1 MPRAL
6 ILAVP
11 LLLSGCAATVPPL
24 PVPSALPSSGPYD
37 IGPALDTADK
47 LSAQYALNYQRTAR
61 DNRLLAL
68 PTIGAAAG
76 AAVLTIANPA
86 GVAQVLAF
94 VGIGAG
100 AYEIGRGAISPKTLP
115 ALYLKGH
122 DALSCLNAESP
133 VFLINQGPAS
143 ETGVER
149 LAKARAALGRQI
161 SLSQDWEAKGLNGV
175 DDGTEAQRTAIQQN
189 LGKLSETIVRAKAL
203 FTTSAADEVAGR
215 AAPATI
221 RVAVSIIA
229 AKVARK
235 GLEGTDLS
243 YPSLLDQ
250 FKALLP
256 AKPEASSTGAEGGEN
271 KTDAVTRNKELS
283 DTLTDLRLT
292 VAAVENLQSTMP
304 FAAALDK
311 VKACPASVD

>member
-24 PVPSALPSSGPYD
+24 PAPSALPSSGPYD
-37 IGPALDTADK
+37 VGPALDMADK
-47 LSAQYALNYQRTAR
+47 LSAQYARNYQRTAT

-68 PTIGAAAG
+68 PTIAAAAG
-76 AAVLTIANPA
+76 AAVLTVANPA

-100 AYEIGRGAISPKTLP
+100 AYEIGRGALSPKSLP
-115 ALYLKGH
+115 GLYLKGH
-122 DALSCLNAESP
+122 DALSCVNAESP
-133 VFLINQGPAS
+133 VFLINQGPAK
-143 ETGVER
+143 ETGVEK
-149 LAKARAALGRQI
+149 LAEARKELGKQI
-161 SLSQDWEAKGLNGV
+161 ATAQGWEATGLNGV
-175 DDGTEAQRTAIQQN
+175 SDGDETQRLAMQQA
-189 LGKLSETIVRAKAL
+189 LSKLSETIVRAKAL
-203 FTTSAADEVAGR
+203 YATSAADEVAGR

-221 RVAVSIIA
+221 RVAVSVIA

-256 AKPEASSTGAEGGEN
+256 AKPETTATAGTSF
-271 KTDAVTRNKELS
+271 LS
-283 DTLTDLRLT
+283 DTVTRTANLNGTLKILLEK
-292 VAAVENLQSTMP
+292 AAVVENLQSSMP

-311 VKACPASVD
+311 VKACPASVG